1 MEQSYFLKENARFL
15 QEEEIVLSERLE
27 KEMENSKWVIRPITQ
42 KQCEEL
48 LKKSNYDSKKF
59 ETAVIVKSV
68 VRPDL
73 EEVSLQTKFQTIGA
87 EQLLLKMLLAGE
99 YDQLRLEVERING
112 KIER

>member
-1 MEQSYFLKENARFL
+1 MEQSCFLKENAKFL
-15 QEEEIVLSERLE
+15 QEEEIVLSKRLE
-27 KEMENSKWVIRPITQ
+27 EQMEISKWVIKPITQ

-68 VRPDL
+68 VQPDL
-73 EEVSLQTKFQTIGA
+73 EAVSLQTKFQAIGA

-99 YDQLRLEVERING
+99 YDQLREEVERMNG
-112 KIER
+112 KIK